1 MVSDYTQWV
10 YNYENLNENK
20 FEVKYYKYVEQFK
33 NYLQFYSTFESK
45 YYKTWSRSKTT

>member
-1 MVSDYTQWV
+1 MSDYTQWV